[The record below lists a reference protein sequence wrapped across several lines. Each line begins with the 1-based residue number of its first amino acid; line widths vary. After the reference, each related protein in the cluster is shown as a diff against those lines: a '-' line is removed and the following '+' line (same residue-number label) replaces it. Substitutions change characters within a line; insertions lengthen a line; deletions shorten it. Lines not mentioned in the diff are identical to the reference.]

1 MPQSYLLPIM
11 RPLAAVAMAVA
22 CCWPV
27 AAETT
32 TPAALAADMVDAARQ
47 SALEDLLSERGPAK
61 DFERAVNDA
70 RAAGVSAQAILEAR
84 FLYQV
89 DKGNDAAVAAM
100 LPDFLKQ
107 QADFKLEDSA
117 IFSVAED
124 WLAVIEYVRSL
135 AALEAGD
142 RAGFKQHITEAFWL
156 SPRQAAAFAPHIERL
171 RMEEAMRDVKVD
183 FSGRVTSVFDEAE
196 FPLADLLAGKKAML
210 LHFWSPWSRE
220 CEAAMPEFT
229 ALAALLAKHEIAVAS
244 LMPGDV
250 PALLDDA
257 KEMVRP
263 LEGAGAWLADPKG
276 GTFSRL
282 LRVQNLPTMVL
293 LSLDGAVLF
302 NGDPSDKALW
312 TALHKLDDRI
322 TRPERPSPDGP

>member
-1 MPQSYLLPIM
+1 
-11 RPLAAVAMAVA
+11 
-22 CCWPV
+22 
-27 AAETT
+27 
-32 TPAALAADMVDAARQ
+32 
-47 SALEDLLSERGPAK
+47 
-61 DFERAVNDA
+61 
-70 RAAGVSAQAILEAR
+70 
-84 FLYQV
+84 
-89 DKGNDAAVAAM
+89 
-100 LPDFLKQ
+100 
-107 QADFKLEDSA
+107 
-117 IFSVAED
+117 
-124 WLAVIEYVRSL
+124 
-135 AALEAGD
+135 
-142 RAGFKQHITEAFWL
+142 
-156 SPRQAAAFAPHIERL
+156 
-171 RMEEAMRDVKVD
+171 MRDVKVD

-220 CEAAMPEFT
+220 CEAAMPEFA
-229 ALAALLAKHEIAVAS
+229 ALTALLAKHEIAVAS

-250 PALLDDA
+250 PALLGDA
-257 KEMVRP
+257 KAMVRP

-322 TRPERPSPDGP
+322 TRPERPSPDEP